1 MSDYVFRSYEEMNFG
16 SRTSKTLKSEEKNDK
31 KTFAAK
37 FVFIILSVIL
47 AIEAVV
53 YLFVMPC
60 TNAPKIIWKGVETST
75 IYELSR
81 VAGSS
86 LTRSWMNFDQDE
98 VCSILTTVPGIEDVR
113 IEKSFPDKVTINVT
127 ERQAVAVTIVSQ
139 NDRTVP
145 VQIDRNGVLFPVN
158 NDDVFDGSS
167 LIISGIP
174 VENIPEGMRIP
185 SKYHPLL
192 QQISEI
198 KAINK
203 NYFAA
208 VSEIHVVPKEYGNYE
223 LAIYPVNSRIRI
235 LTDRALNEE
244 ALQYMM
250 VMVDVVNAMEKNV
263 EEIDLRYGAV
273 SYRTRN

>member
-1 MSDYVFRSYEEMNFG
+1 MSDYVFRSFEEMDFG
-16 SRTSKTLKSEEKNDK
+16 SRTSKTSKSAEGNDK

-37 FVFIILSVIL
+37 FVFIILTVIL
-47 AIEAVV
+47 AIEAIV

-60 TNAPKIIWKGVETST
+60 TKAPKINWSGVENST

-86 LTRSWMNFDQDE
+86 LSRSWMNFDQDE
-98 VCSILTTVPGIEDVR
+98 VCSILTTIPGIEDVR
-113 IEKSFPDKVTINVT
+113 IEKTFPDKVTIHVT

-145 VQIDRNGVLFPVN
+145 VQIDRTGVLFPVG

-198 KAINK
+198 KEINK

-223 LAIYPVNSRIRI
+223 LVIYPVNSRTRI